1 MKYMNLYRGYEK
13 RKESIDKKIASIIER
28 SQFVFGEELESLE
41 HELANYTGAKYAV
54 GVSSGHVGLVLSLL
68 ALGFNAGEDHSTKE
82 VIVPAMT
89 FFSTAE
95 APAFLGMKV
104 VVCDID
110 EYFNMDVNKLESLIN
125 KNTVAIIP
133 VNLFGQC
140 ANYDVILNIAKKH
153 NLFVIEDACQSFGA
167 SYKNIKSCSGKLGDI
182 AVTSFFPAKPLGCFG
197 DGGMVFTNDENIYKN
212 LKQLRHHGDE
222 GGMIHVKLGTTGRLD
237 NLQAGILLEKFKGFD
252 DDMKHRREAAKYYND
267 NLKDIVKVPQV
278 AEYTESV
285 HAQYVI
291 QAEDNRDEVRTKLNE
306 LGIPTAL
313 YYPHPIHLAP
323 VLVKKLG
330 YKEGDMPVSEY
341 ASKHNLALPIDNDI
355 LKEEQDMVIEALKKV
370 INK

>member
-13 RKESIDKKIASIIER
+13 RKEAIDKRISSIIEK
-28 SQFVFGEELESLE
+28 SQFIFGEELDSLE
-41 HELANYTGAKYAV
+41 RELSNYTNAKYAV

-68 ALGFNAGEDHSTKE
+68 ALGFNAGEDHSKKE
-82 VIVPAMT
+82 IIVPAMT

-95 APAFLGMKV
+95 APSFLGMKV
-104 VVCDID
+104 VFCDID
-110 EYFNMDVNKLESLIN
+110 EYFNIDVNKLEKLIN

-140 ANYDVILNIAKKH
+140 ANYDVILDIAKKN

-167 SYKNIKSCSGKLGDI
+167 NYKNIKSCSGKLGDI

-197 DGGMVFTNDENIYKN
+197 DGGMVFTNNEDICKS

-252 DDMKHRREAAKYYND
+252 DDMKHRREAARYYD
-267 NLKDIVKVPQV
+267 EHLKNIVKIPEI
-278 AEYTESV
+278 ASYTESV

-291 QAEDNRDEVRTKLNE
+291 KVDSNRDEIRKKLSD
-306 LGIPTAL
+306 LQIPTAI
-313 YYPHPIHLAP
+313 YYPHPLHLAP
-323 VLVKKLG
+323 ILVDKFG
-330 YKEGDMPVSEY
+330 YKSGDMQVAEHSCKY
-341 ASKHNLALPIDNDI
+341 NIALPIDNDI
-355 LKEEQDMVIEALKKV
+355 LKDEQDMVIEALHKV
-370 INK
+370 IK

>member
-28 SQFVFGEELESLE
+28 SQFVFGEELDSLE
-41 HELANYTGAKYAV
+41 NELANYTGAKYAV

-68 ALGFNAGEDHSTKE
+68 ALGFNAGEDHSKKE

-95 APAFLGMKV
+95 APSFLGMKV

-110 EYFNMDVNKLESLIN
+110 EYFNMDANKLESLIN

-222 GGMIHVKLGTTGRLD
+222 GGMIHIKLGTTGRLD
-237 NLQAGILLEKFKGFD
+237 NLQAGILLE
-252 DDMKHRREAAKYYND
+252 
-267 NLKDIVKVPQV
+267 
-278 AEYTESV
+278 
-285 HAQYVI
+285 
-291 QAEDNRDEVRTKLNE
+291 
-306 LGIPTAL
+306 
-313 YYPHPIHLAP
+313 
-323 VLVKKLG
+323 
-330 YKEGDMPVSEY
+330 
-341 ASKHNLALPIDNDI
+341 
-355 LKEEQDMVIEALKKV
+355 
-370 INK
+370 INIIMII